1 MIICSNTQG
10 QGTLMHL
17 LTPYIAVDT
26 CDVEKEVTDIH
37 VSGELYFPAN
47 TIQSLSIWFRLF
59 HLQPLV
65 L

>member
-1 MIICSNTQG
+1 
-10 QGTLMHL
+10 MHL

-47 TIQSLSIWFRLF
+47 IIQSLSIRFRLF